1 MAGIFSVVIAVNRIF
16 CSFLLSVSPDRELT
30 TQNLKHLKMVL
41 DTTSTSFDS
50 SDDSLNEE
58 SLNSRYAKKRE
69 AAKRRKLQLQQRRLA
84 KKRKI
89 PNAVRIGEMTSSSSE
104 FESPSAEP
112 GESLVHDHVELK
124 ETSETS
130 SGNPDSSEVVESTK
144 AITERKSI
152 TRRLGNIFNRVHSFI
167 GNLKKKTP
175 ESQKSD
181 PAISLVE
188 KSDFDECKSLQEADE
203 LQVVRSQSTGLQ
215 ELSDELEIGEDNGNF
230 ATENLE
236 KLEEKV
242 TGFSKSL
249 VPAPVTDVTPK
260 GTSTQEVNE
269 KKLTFQEYLA
279 GLNGNG
285 NNMETRTLDLELVG
299 DEQFE
304 DGQDQNTPITS
315 EHLPRVRTFKELNQ
329 EFQETVS
336 KAKLEISMVEETMR
350 RRREGVVEEKPM
362 VTEVEEDSRISEE
375 SFWKVMREA
384 AEEGSISF
392 PLFQEIMK
400 KRRESAEKM
409 TTSESE
415 PKEKKYEEEVKT
427 KKTEILDMTD
437 YKKKFLNASKH
448 CREAQEEMKLA
459 VNKAERFEKKAK
471 RTDELERKM
480 KEMEKEMQRMN
491 RKLAA
496 QAQQAEEI
504 ERLKAKILKKETV
517 EKQLRAEK
525 KELIRKNQE
534 LQLEIYKSKKTPST
548 PETADDFLNLDELQK
563 MKDDF
568 PREEILNEMK
578 EMAEKVQTISNSSEN
593 VKVAEY
599 ELIRMEKTINIY
611 LDTLEINIQKI
622 KKTHD
627 NSELFPLPRVPCFSE
642 MFLRIYFDE
651 IDKLPSDAQGIPD
664 TDCLICHV
672 FRESDEKTIQCA
684 TCNKVYHLDCAQ
696 QWFKTKRTC
705 PHCCEWFKPTK
716 ESMVNN
722 NINNCWKL

>member
-1 MAGIFSVVIAVNRIF
+1 M
-16 CSFLLSVSPDRELT
+16 VS
-30 TQNLKHLKMVL
+30 

-84 KKRKI
+84 KKGKI
-89 PNAVRIGEMTSSSSE
+89 PNAVRIREMTSSSE
-104 FESPSAEP
+104 FESPSEEP
-112 GESLVHDHVELK
+112 GESLIEDHVELK

-130 SGNPDSSEVVESTK
+130 SGNPDSSEVVESTE
-144 AITERKSI
+144 AITGRKSI

-236 KLEEKV
+236 KLEEKA
-242 TGFSKSL
+242 TGFSNNL

-260 GTSTQEVNE
+260 EMSTQEVNE

-279 GLNGNG
+279 GLNRNG
-285 NNMETRTLDLELVG
+285 NNMETRTLDVELVG

-304 DGQDQNTPITS
+304 EVPEVHDQNTPTTS
-315 EHLPRVRTFKELNQ
+315 EHLPRVKTLKKLNQ
-329 EFQETVS
+329 EFQDIAS

-350 RRREGVVEEKPM
+350 RRREGVEEEKSM

-375 SFWKVMREA
+375 LFWKVMREA

-392 PLFQEIMK
+392 HLFQEIMK

-409 TTSESE
+409 KTSEAE
-415 PKEKKYEEEVKT
+415 PKEKEEEEVKT
-427 KKTEILDMTD
+427 KKTENLDMTEKTENLEKDTTD

-496 QAQQAEEI
+496 QAEQAEEI
-504 ERLKAKILKKETV
+504 EKLKAKISKKETV
-517 EKQLRAEK
+517 EKQLRVEK
-525 KELIRKNQE
+525 KDLIQQNQS
-534 LQLEIYKSKKTPST
+534 LQLELYKLKASSPNSSAPST
-548 PETADDFLNLDELQK
+548 RVVLHNLDELQK

-568 PREEILNEMK
+568 PRDELLNEMK
-578 EMAEKVQTISNSSEN
+578 EMAEKVQTISNSSDN

-627 NSELFPLPRVPCFSE
+627 NSELLPLPRVPCFSE

-651 IDKLPSDAQGIPD
+651 IDKLPTDAQGIPD

-716 ESMVNN
+716 ESMR
-722 NINNCWKL
+722 